1 MKLHW
6 YPFAQELYNFK
17 ASQKYIAKHF
27 ISSATSCT
35 TNNTAGKQEKSA
47 VKSITENCHR
57 KLFNG
62 KQRIWMFPNKKNNLH
77 KQNQTCIYKVYM
89 YCTSAIPKGLN
100 CIGKNQKQCAIF
112 KPLKHNQKKKK
123 QKLKIANLLPHNKA
137 NFIS

>member
-6 YPFAQELYNFK
+6 YPLAQELCNCK

-27 ISSATSCT
+27 TISATSCT
-35 TNNTAGKQEKSA
+35 TSNTPWKQEKSA

-57 KLFNG
+57 KLSHG
-62 KQRIWMFPNKKNNLH
+62 KQRIWMFPNYKKKNLH
-77 KQNQTCIYKVYM
+77 KQNQTCIYKVYT

-112 KPLKHNQKKKK
+112 
-123 QKLKIANLLPHNKA
+123 
-137 NFIS
+137 